1 MWVAIAKRV
10 SRVGSAAEKY
20 GNMSG
25 RCVGKCGPNIGNAG
39 GRGLGFLIRSVAI
52 GARSICS
59 RCFEGSVK
67 LISRISYLN
76 ES

>member
-1 MWVAIAKRV
+1 M
-10 SRVGSAAEKY
+10 RVGRVDSAAERY

-39 GRGLGFLIRSVAI
+39 GRGLGFLVRSAVI
-52 GARSICS
+52 GAMRCCS
-59 RCFEGSVK
+59 RCFEGLAK
-67 LISRISYLN
+67 PISRISYLN